1 MGDKNQTTINVGE
14 YIANRDMH
22 FHREQRAGERKN
34 NVKRILILS
43 ANPMD
48 GERLH
53 FDEEIRDIE
62 EVMRR

>member
-22 FHREQRAGERKN
+22 FHREQRPGERKN
-34 NVKRILILS
+34 NVKKILILS

-53 FDEEIRDIE
+53 FDKEIRDIKE
-62 EVMRR
+62 GMRR